1 MNLSFEF
8 NSSDHIRYENGV
20 QVSGPHGGAP
30 RAVKVE
36 PNISGGKGF
45 TVTIYNTDDQYV
57 VQMAPKQMEI
67 IKQINNQIILR
78 GFGSDQFG
86 SPFSDYGLTIN
97 YINNKVDN
105 CILHLLDR
113 NVDIKYLSS
122 EEEKEEV
129 GISSALLL
137 NFEKA
142 NIYLQEFIRLP
153 KERKI
158 AIATKTDEL
167 NNIGVDYYED
177 DDIINAIKFYNKA
190 LDIFSLNDDA
200 LKNLIVC
207 YKEIN
212 DLENM
217 YNAQN
222 LLKIVRNLG
231 L

>member
-1 MNLSFEF
+1 MSLIYCSKIGKNYSKNKIMNLSFEF
-8 NSSDHIRYENGV
+8 N
-20 QVSGPHGGAP
+20 Q
-30 RAVKVE
+30 
-36 PNISGGKGF
+36 
-45 TVTIYNTDDQYV
+45 
-57 VQMAPKQMEI
+57 
-67 IKQINNQIILR
+67 
-78 GFGSDQFG
+78 
-86 SPFSDYGLTIN
+86 
-97 YINNKVDN
+97 
-105 CILHLLDR
+105 
-113 NVDIKYLSS
+113 
-122 EEEKEEV
+122 EEV
-129 GISSALLL
+129 GISSALFL

-142 NIYLQEFIRLP
+142 NNYLQDFIRLP

-158 AIATKTDEL
+158 EIATKTDEL

-207 YKEIN
+207 YREIN

>member
-8 NSSDHIRYENGV
+8 N
-20 QVSGPHGGAP
+20 Q
-30 RAVKVE
+30 
-36 PNISGGKGF
+36 
-45 TVTIYNTDDQYV
+45 
-57 VQMAPKQMEI
+57 
-67 IKQINNQIILR
+67 
-78 GFGSDQFG
+78 
-86 SPFSDYGLTIN
+86 
-97 YINNKVDN
+97 
-105 CILHLLDR
+105 
-113 NVDIKYLSS
+113 
-122 EEEKEEV
+122 EEV
-129 GISSALLL
+129 GISSALFL

-142 NIYLQEFIRLP
+142 NNYLQDFIRLP

-158 AIATKTDEL
+158 EIATKTDEL

-207 YKEIN
+207 YREIN

>member
-1 MNLSFEF
+1 M
-8 NSSDHIRYENGV
+8 
-20 QVSGPHGGAP
+20 
-30 RAVKVE
+30 
-36 PNISGGKGF
+36 
-45 TVTIYNTDDQYV
+45 
-57 VQMAPKQMEI
+57 
-67 IKQINNQIILR
+67 INNQIILR

-122 EEEKEEV
+122 EEKEEV

-158 AIATKTDEL
+158 AIATNTDEL